1 MKYMEMVS
9 FMSCDAKLDL
19 QAYPSVQ
26 LYLWGF
32 AIFCIKFQTKFL
44 QVPQKQAAR
53 ESLVDVSLKRKGST
67 I

>member
-1 MKYMEMVS
+1 MEMVS
-9 FMSCDAKLDL
+9 FMSCDAKPDL
-19 QAYPSVQ
+19 QAYPLVH

-32 AIFCIKFQTKFL
+32 AIFCIKFQAKFL
-44 QVPQKQAAR
+44 QVPQKQATR